1 MIHAS
6 AKFIVLDKIIDELV
20 VKQKKK
26 VLIFSGFTRMLDCCE
41 DFLQL
46 RGGSGE
52 KFKFV
57 RLDGGTSR
65 ARRNLG
71 IRMFN
76 REESEYRVM
85 LISTRAGGLV
95 RILNFKPT
103 SLNMLLKLR
112 VMYTISAPLSSP
124 RYMLLVT
131 LSSGNDSANSLTA
144 RALI

>member
-1 MIHAS
+1 MGEHVIHAS
-6 AKFIVLDKIIDELV
+6 AKFIVLDKIIDQLV
-20 VKQKKK
+20 VEEKKK

-52 KFKFV
+52 QFKYV
-57 RLDGGTSR
+57 RLDGSTSR

-85 LISTRAGGLV
+85 LISTRAGGLGSSFRV
-95 RILNFKPT
+95 ILSYGGSRT
-103 SLNMLLKLR
+103 
-112 VMYTISAPLSSP
+112 
-124 RYMLLVT
+124 
-131 LSSGNDSANSLTA
+131 
-144 RALI
+144 

>member
-6 AKFIVLDKIIDELV
+6 AKFIVLDKIIEELV
-20 VKQKKK
+20 VRQKKK

-52 KFKFV
+52 KFKYV
-57 RLDGGTSR
+57 RLDGSTSR

-76 REESEYRVM
+76 REESEYRIM

-95 RILNFKPT
+95 RVFKFNPT
-103 SLNMLLKLR
+103 SFKVLLKLGDIPR
-112 VMYTISAPLSSP
+112 FSSLCTP
-124 RYMLLVT
+124 PNTRG
-131 LSSGNDSANSLTA
+131 SSDRHLEMAVLTP
-144 RALI
+144 

>member
-6 AKFIVLDKIIDELV
+6 AKFIVLDKIIEELV

-26 VLIFSGFTRMLDCCE
+26 VLVFSGFTRMLDCCE

-52 KFKFV
+52 KFKYM

-95 RILNFKPT
+95 RILNFKAT
-103 SLNMLLKLR
+103 SWKVLLKSR
-112 VMYTISAPLSSP
+112 DMYTISAPPVLP
-124 RYMLLVT
+124 QIHAVT
-131 LSSGNDSANSLTA
+131 QIG
-144 RALI
+144 IWK

>member
-1 MIHAS
+1 MGEHVIHAS

-46 RGGSGE
+46 RGGTGE
-52 KFKFV
+52 QFKYV
-57 RLDGGTSR
+57 RLDGSTCR

-85 LISTRAGGLV
+85 LISTRAGGLGSSF
-95 RILNFKPT
+95 RN
-103 SLNMLLKLR
+103 
-112 VMYTISAPLSSP
+112 YTFL
-124 RYMLLVT
+124 
-131 LSSGNDSANSLTA
+131 
-144 RALI
+144 

>member
-6 AKFIVLDKIIDELV
+6 AKFIVLDKIIEELV
-20 VKQKKK
+20 VKQQKK

-52 KFKFV
+52 KFKYV

-95 RILNFKPT
+95 RILNFSPT
-103 SLNMLLKLR
+103 SLKLLLKSR
-112 VMYTISAPLSSP
+112 DTYTISATPILP
-124 RYMLLVT
+124 QTHAVT
-131 LSSGNDSANSLTA
+131 Q
-144 RALI
+144 IVIWK

>member
-6 AKFIVLDKIIDELV
+6 AKFIVLDKIIEELV

-52 KFKFV
+52 KFKYV

-95 RILNFKPT
+95 RILNFNPT
-103 SLNMLLKLR
+103 SLKVLSKLR
-112 VMYTISAPLSSP
+112 DTYTISTSRILPQIHAI
-124 RYMLLVT
+124 T
-131 LSSGNDSANSLTA
+131 Q
-144 RALI
+144 IFIWK

>member
-6 AKFIVLDKIIDELV
+6 AKFIVLDKIIEELV
-20 VKQKKK
+20 VKHKKK

-52 KFKFV
+52 KFKYV

-76 REESEYRVM
+76 QEGSEYRIM

-95 RILNFKPT
+95 RNLNIN
-103 SLNMLLKLR
+103 L
-112 VMYTISAPLSSP
+112 PL
-124 RYMLLVT
+124 
-131 LSSGNDSANSLTA
+131 
-144 RALI
+144 

>member
-6 AKFIVLDKIIDELV
+6 AKFIVLDKIIEELV

-52 KFKFV
+52 KFKYV

-71 IRMFN
+71 IRLFN
-76 REESEYRVM
+76 QEESEYRVM

-95 RILNFKPT
+95 RILNFNPIN
-103 SLNMLLKLR
+103 LQVLLKMR
-112 VMYTISAPLSSP
+112 DMYLLSAPPVLP
-124 RYMLLVT
+124 QIYAVT
-131 LSSGNDSANSLTA
+131 Q
-144 RALI
+144 IVIWK

>member
-6 AKFIVLDKIIDELV
+6 AKFIVLDKIIEELV

-26 VLIFSGFTRMLDCCE
+26 VLIFSGFTRMLDCCD

-52 KFKFV
+52 KFKYV

-71 IRMFN
+71 IRLFN
-76 REESEYRVM
+76 QEESEYRVM

-95 RILNFKPT
+95 RILNFNPIN
-103 SLNMLLKLR
+103 LQVLLKMR
-112 VMYTISAPLSSP
+112 DMYLLSAPPVLP
-124 RYMLLVT
+124 QIYAVT
-131 LSSGNDSANSLTA
+131 Q
-144 RALI
+144 IVIWK

>member
-6 AKFIVLDKIIDELV
+6 AKFIVLDKIIEELV

-52 KFKFV
+52 KFKYV

-95 RILNFKPT
+95 RILNFNPIN
-103 SLNMLLKLR
+103 LQVLLKMR
-112 VMYTISAPLSSP
+112 DMYLISAPPVLP
-124 RYMLLVT
+124 QIYAVT
-131 LSSGNDSANSLTA
+131 Q
-144 RALI
+144 IVIWK